1 MLASACIEIMEAAS
15 SIMDAGTRGCLSHEG
30 NMKRNYIT
38 SGSAGHWDCRASVL
52 VPDHDGS
59 AEKIQEMLSRA
70 INDQQQLWK
79 ILVSAS
85 SSSSD
90 QLAGSSSD
98 QLGESVDGEQLD
110 QAGIEVAAGDTS
122 RQQQQLVGITC
133 TPEFNLPARLF
144 RPLAA
149 KLENSLDWCYLALCR
164 IQDLTSQL
172 IAARELPRSI
182 SALPIINQQV
192 SSVQPCCRGYSILE
206 HEEFHDQLQPSF
218 QVRLHPNAVSKL
230 KLHRSSLSPLQI
242 PGRTVDS
249 GSLVDEAS
257 LSRSPTSLCL
267 LNKSRKTESTS
278 LAAAPSDC
286 AGDEAG
292 RVDESRIMLA
302 SDLEPTQGQNFDH
315 GRLSA
320 ALGVMD
326 HPADWPDL
334 QADSD
339 MAIAASTDTKEP
351 QQLMIRRPQVS
362 SSKAVLPRSS
372 SSNHLKMS
380 QDAHDH
386 LISPQNNQGMIRR
399 TDSLDGR
406 SITSTSTI
414 RCNPTREK
422 KHDKFVVYSSIRMS
436 NCCSMINPLIGI
448 LDTS

>member
-1 MLASACIEIMEAAS
+1 
-15 SIMDAGTRGCLSHEG
+15 
-30 NMKRNYIT
+30 
-38 SGSAGHWDCRASVL
+38 

-278 LAAAPSDC
+278 LAAAPS
-286 AGDEAG
+286 GII
-292 RVDESRIMLA
+292 SFII
-302 SDLEPTQGQNFDH
+302 SDKNL
-315 GRLSA
+315 LS
-320 ALGVMD
+320 M
-326 HPADWPDL
+326 
-334 QADSD
+334 
-339 MAIAASTDTKEP
+339 
-351 QQLMIRRPQVS
+351 QL
-362 SSKAVLPRSS
+362 RSS
-372 SSNHLKMS
+372 
-380 QDAHDH
+380 
-386 LISPQNNQGMIRR
+386 
-399 TDSLDGR
+399 
-406 SITSTSTI
+406 
-414 RCNPTREK
+414 
-422 KHDKFVVYSSIRMS
+422 
-436 NCCSMINPLIGI
+436 
-448 LDTS
+448 

>member
-1 MLASACIEIMEAAS
+1 M
-15 SIMDAGTRGCLSHEG
+15 
-30 NMKRNYIT
+30 
-38 SGSAGHWDCRASVL
+38 
-52 VPDHDGS
+52 
-59 AEKIQEMLSRA
+59 
-70 INDQQQLWK
+70 
-79 ILVSAS
+79 
-85 SSSSD
+85 
-90 QLAGSSSD
+90 
-98 QLGESVDGEQLD
+98 
-110 QAGIEVAAGDTS
+110 
-122 RQQQQLVGITC
+122 
-133 TPEFNLPARLF
+133 
-144 RPLAA
+144 
-149 KLENSLDWCYLALCR
+149 
-164 IQDLTSQL
+164 
-172 IAARELPRSI
+172 
-182 SALPIINQQV
+182 
-192 SSVQPCCRGYSILE
+192 
-206 HEEFHDQLQPSF
+206 
-218 QVRLHPNAVSKL
+218 
-230 KLHRSSLSPLQI
+230 
-242 PGRTVDS
+242 
-249 GSLVDEAS
+249 
-257 LSRSPTSLCL
+257 
-267 LNKSRKTESTS
+267 
-278 LAAAPSDC
+278 
-286 AGDEAG
+286 
-292 RVDESRIMLA
+292 DESRIMLA